1 LVQVQVHPVLFFIVW
16 SRLGEILEVG
26 NRKRGAD
33 HRHFGAAATFDAPR
47 GDLSIVTW
55 RNPSYIARLH
65 RISVPG
71 RRLLLKFFRSSANQR
86 LVGRLLKESFRK
98 HAVAYGIAIVAM
110 LIVAA
115 TTAASAWIMR
125 DIANEFAGPK
135 DIETIYLIAAA
146 VATIFIVKGFATYVQ
161 ALFLSRAGNSIIADR
176 QRKIYDRML
185 EHGIEFYHSYSSAD
199 LIMRMTQSANAARS
213 VVDILVTSF
222 IRDLF
227 SLIGLVLV
235 MAIQQPMLSLVAFIF
250 GPAAIFAVNKLLKR
264 TKRIMEKE
272 LVSVSMIMRVMQ
284 ETVFGARI
292 VKSFNLESTMRDRMY
307 RAVAD
312 VQRRANSIAALEA
325 ITAPIMET
333 LAGLVIAG
341 VILISGYLIV
351 QGGQTPGSI
360 MAFITALLL
369 AYEPAKRLARA
380 RVSLEKGMVGVRLMY
395 EIADRPLTLEE
406 ASDAKPLSPGA
417 GEIRFDDVSFS
428 YRDDETVLDHLDIVF
443 PAGQMTALVGAS
455 GGGKSTVLNLI
466 MRLYDPDKGRV
477 LFDGED
483 IKVATLHS
491 VRDRIAYVSQ
501 DTFLFDATVMHN
513 IRMGRQDATDDE
525 VIAAAKAA
533 NAHAFIMAMP
543 KGYQTHIGENGIL
556 LSGGQRQRLS
566 IARAM
571 LRNSQILLL
580 DEATSALD
588 AESESLFRD
597 ALENL
602 QEGRTTIAIAH
613 RLSTVHRANKIIV
626 MEAGRVVEQ
635 GTHAELLAKPGGTY
649 RKLHEYQLL
658 P

>member
-1 LVQVQVHPVLFFIVW
+1 M
-16 SRLGEILEVG
+16 
-26 NRKRGAD
+26 
-33 HRHFGAAATFDAPR
+33 
-47 GDLSIVTW
+47 
-55 RNPSYIARLH
+55 
-65 RISVPG
+65 
-71 RRLLLKFFRSSANQR
+71 LKFFRSSANQR

-98 HAVAYGIAIVAM
+98 HALAYGIAIVAM

-146 VATIFIVKGFATYVQ
+146 VATIFIVKGVATYVQ

-307 RAVAD
+307 AAVAD
-312 VQRRANSIAALEA
+312 VQKRANSIAALEA
-325 ITAPIMET
+325 VTSPIMET
-333 LAGLVIAG
+333 LAGLAIAG

-406 ASDAKPLSPGA
+406 APDAKPLSPGP
-417 GEIRFDDVSFS
+417 GEITFDDVSFS

-491 VRDRIAYVSQ
+491 VREKIAYVSQ

-513 IRMGRQDATDDE
+513 IRMGRQDATDEE
-525 VIAAAKAA
+525 VIGAAKAA
-533 NAHAFIMAMP
+533 NAHAFIMAMS
-543 KGYQTHIGENGIL
+543 KGYQTHIGENGVL
-556 LSGGQRQRLS
+556 LSGGQRQRIS
-566 IARAM
+566 IARAI

-588 AESESLFRD
+588 AELEALFRD

-613 RLSTVHRANKIIV
+613 RLSTVHRADKIIV
-626 MEAGRVVEQ
+626 LDAGKVVEQ
-635 GTHAELLAKPGGTY
+635 GTHAELLAKPNGAY